1 MILSTLTQSLVYLG
15 LASWV
20 ARSMGLVSTGPPV
33 GGVLPPPTGDP
44 ELAVPPP
51 RV

>member
-1 MILSTLTQSLVYLG
+1 MIVATLTQSLVYLG

-20 ARSMGLVSTGPPV
+20 AKAMGLVNTGPPV
-33 GGVLPPPTGDP
+33 GGVVPRPPADP
-44 ELAVPPP
+44 ELVGPPP